1 MILIF
6 SYKTEYLV
14 KDRPQ
19 VGARFAEDN
28 IIYHIVRQSPT
39 DLPCPISSNQLSTP
53 EDDIHTVHDSFVDQ
67 LNAARQG
74 QGNNSS
80 ANALMVLADYKK
92 DPFNTGKTTRSNFGM
107 RKKRRVSFLL
117 LSP

>member
-1 MILIF
+1 
-6 SYKTEYLV
+6 
-14 KDRPQ
+14 
-19 VGARFAEDN
+19 
-28 IIYHIVRQSPT
+28 
-39 DLPCPISSNQLSTP
+39 
-53 EDDIHTVHDSFVDQ
+53 VDQ

-107 RKKRRVSFLL
+107 RKKRRVSFFL